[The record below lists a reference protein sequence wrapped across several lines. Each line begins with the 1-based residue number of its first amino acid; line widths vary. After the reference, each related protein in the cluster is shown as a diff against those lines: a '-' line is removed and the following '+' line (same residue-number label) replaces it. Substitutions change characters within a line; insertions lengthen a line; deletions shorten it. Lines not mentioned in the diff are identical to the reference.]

1 MSHYAKVENGIVTQV
16 NVIDDEF
23 FENNPERYIGLWVK
37 TSYNTYGGV
46 HFNPETGQPS
56 EDQTKSLRKNFAG
69 IGFIY
74 DETLDAFYEAKPYE
88 SWILNTENCLWEAPV
103 SKPNNDNSYIWNE
116 LEQSWVEH

>member
-23 FENNPERYIGLWVK
+23 FENNPERYTGFWIK

-46 HFNPETGQPS
+46 HLNPETGQPS
-56 EDQTKSLRKNFAG
+56 VDQTKSLRKNFAG

-74 DETLDAFYEAKPYE
+74 DETLDAFYEPQPYE
-88 SWILNTENCLWEAPV
+88 SWILNSQSCLWEAPV
-103 SKPNNDNSYIWNE
+103 SKPDNNNSYIWNE
-116 LEQSWVEH
+116 LEQNWVEH